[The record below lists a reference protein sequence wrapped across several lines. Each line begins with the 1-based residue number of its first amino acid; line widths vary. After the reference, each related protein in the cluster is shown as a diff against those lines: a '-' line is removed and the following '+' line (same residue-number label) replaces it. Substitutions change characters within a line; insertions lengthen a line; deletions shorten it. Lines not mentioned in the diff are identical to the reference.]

1 MTELPIT
8 LAKKMVRQL
17 GAGTTP
23 LEGVRY
29 LNVGRERYFVEIE
42 GLLEDLNEGG
52 GAAVHFIN
60 ADYGYGKTHFIG
72 MTNALAL
79 DRNWVTSYV
88 KVSKADGLRLDK
100 FEQLYAAIL
109 RNCICRGL
117 LEAHQHTYDPGEK
130 NGWPW
135 ILDDWIKRHLA
146 TEAGAGIDQ
155 NSLGAR
161 QRTIGALELLLRK
174 ANVTGN
180 FAAAVQLYAKSFFE
194 QTSNID
200 RQLRENVLRWFNC
213 EKIPELREHG
223 VLAPITNADAKQV
236 LRSIIGIL
244 REFGYAGMAIFID
257 EAESVQEYTKP
268 QRRVAYQNLRE
279 LLDNMDGRASGMSLN
294 HAVCYVAATPVMF
307 LGEKGFRE
315 YPALQ
320 DRIDEIKLPFP
331 NLTDLIDYRAV
342 VVDLSMSPL
351 TREDCRDLAKKIRQI
366 HSICY
371 QWNPSEIV
379 DDDWLESIVVAFD
392 HRRGELG
399 GLRPL
404 CRAVAKSLQLAH
416 QHPDTFSGLEPK
428 HLVASSF
435 QQESLSS

>member
-1 MTELPIT
+1 MELT
-8 LAKKMVRQL
+8 AALARKMIRQL

-42 GLLEDLNEGG
+42 RLLDDLNEGG
-52 GAAVHFIN
+52 GADVHFIN
-60 ADYGYGKTHFIG
+60 ADYGHGKTHFIG

-88 KVSKADGLRLDK
+88 KVSKADGLRLDR
-100 FEQLYAAIL
+100 FEQFYAAIL

-117 LEAHQHTYDPGEK
+117 LEAHQNTYDPGEK

-146 TEAGAGIDQ
+146 LEAGSGIDQ

-161 QRTIGALELLLRK
+161 QRTLSALEVLLRK

-180 FAAAVQLYAKSFFE
+180 FAAAVQLHANTFFE
-194 QTSNID
+194 QTSSTD
-200 RQLRENVLRWFNC
+200 RHLRESVIRWFNC

-223 VLAPITNADAKQV
+223 ILAPITNADAKQV
-236 LRSIIGIL
+236 LRSMIGIL
-244 REFGYAGMAIFID
+244 REFGYAGMAIFVD
-257 EAESVQEYTKP
+257 EAESIQDYTKA
-268 QRRVAYQNLRE
+268 QRRIAYQNLRE

-320 DRIDEIKLPFP
+320 DRIDEIKLPFAH
-331 NLTDLIDYRAV
+331 LADLIDYRAV
-342 VVDLSMSPL
+342 IVDLSMSPL
-351 TREDCRDLAKKIRQI
+351 TRGNCLQLAKKIREI
-366 HSICY
+366 HSVSFR
-371 QWNPSEIV
+371 WNPAELV
-379 DDDWLESIVVAFD
+379 DDDWLESIVAAYEQ
-392 HRRGELG
+392 RRGELG

-404 CRAVAKSLQLAH
+404 CRAVAKSLELAN
-416 QHPDTFSGLEPK
+416 QHPEAFSKIEAANV
-428 HLVASSF
+428 VASSF
-435 QQESLSS
+435 QEESVTT